1 MARVTTEDCVTE
13 IPNRFELIMTASQR
27 ARKIGAGAPITLSRD
42 NDKNTVIALREI
54 AEKTIDIP
62 ELQDEIVHSY
72 QRVHESDNDDI
83 DLAELIG
90 NESVAFDEEEE
101 LLRVSGVYADD
112 EDDDIAPSD
121 DDMLASLAGELD
133 EDDK

>member
-27 ARKIGAGAPITLSRD
+27 ARKIGAGAAITLPRD
-42 NDKNTVIALREI
+42 NDKNTVVALREI
-54 AEKTIDIP
+54 AEKTIEI
-62 ELQDEIVHSY
+62 DEVQEDLTQSY

-90 NESVAFDEEEE
+90 SEASETDDEEA
-101 LLRVSGVYADD
+101 LLRAAGGYAEDEANVAPTDD
-112 EDDDIAPSD
+112 E
-121 DDMLASLAGELD
+121 MLASLAGDFSNE
-133 EDDK
+133 E

>member
-27 ARKIGAGAPITLSRD
+27 ARRIGAGAPITLSRD
-42 NDKNTVIALREI
+42 NDKNTVVALREI
-54 AEKTIDIP
+54 AERTIDIKDLQE
-62 ELQDEIVHSY
+62 ELVHSY

-90 NESVAFDEEEE
+90 NEAAHADEEEE
-101 LLRVSGVYADD
+101 MLRAAGVYDDADD
-112 EDDDIAPSD
+112 DASNDEELLS
-121 DDMLASLAGELD
+121 SLAGDLD
-133 EDDK
+133 EE

>member
-42 NDKNTVIALREI
+42 NDKNTVVALREI
-54 AEKTIDIP
+54 AEKTVDID
-62 ELQDEIVHSY
+62 ELQEDMTQSY
-72 QRVHESDNDDI
+72 QRVHESDSDDI

-90 NESVAFDEEEE
+90 NEAAHADEEEA
-101 LLRVSGVYADD
+101 LLRASGGYADD
-112 EDDDIAPSD
+112 GEEALTDDE
-121 DDMLASLAGELD
+121 MLASLAGETN
-133 EDDK
+133 DDN

>member
-27 ARKIGAGAPITLSRD
+27 TRKIGAGAAITLPRD
-42 NDKNTVIALREI
+42 NDKNTVVALREI
-54 AEKTIDIP
+54 AEQSIDL
-62 ELQDEIVHSY
+62 EEVQEDLVQSY

-90 NESVAFDEEEE
+90 NEAEMDDEEA
-101 LLRVSGVYADD
+101 LLKAAGGY
-112 EDDDIAPSD
+112 EDNEVAPTD
-121 DDMLASLAGELD
+121 DDMLASLAGEIG
-133 EDDK
+133 DDA

>member
-27 ARKIGAGAPITLSRD
+27 ARKIGAGASITVSRD
-42 NDKNTVIALREI
+42 NDKNTVVALREI
-54 AEKTIDIP
+54 ADKTIDI
-62 ELQDEIVHSY
+62 EEVQEDLTQSY

-90 NESVAFDEEEE
+90 NEASHADEEEE
-101 LLRVSGVYADD
+101 LLRASGAYAD
-112 EDDDIAPSD
+112 ENEEAPTDDDI
-121 DDMLASLAGELD
+121 LASLAGETS
-133 EDDK
+133 DDNE

>member
-27 ARKIGAGAPITLSRD
+27 ARKIGAGAPITVSRD
-42 NDKNTVIALREI
+42 NDKNTVISLREI
-54 AEKTIDIP
+54 ADQTI
-62 ELQDEIVHSY
+62 EIAEVQEDLTQSY

-90 NESVAFDEEEE
+90 NEATETDDEEA
-101 LLRVSGVYADD
+101 LLRAAGGYADD
-112 EDDDIAPSD
+112 EVDTAPTDDE
-121 DDMLASLAGELD
+121 MLASLAGDFSE
-133 EDDK
+133 E

>member
-27 ARKIGAGAPITLSRD
+27 ARKIGAGAEITLPRD
-42 NDKNTVIALREI
+42 NDKNTVVSLREI
-54 AEKTIDIP
+54 AEKTIDV
-62 ELQDEIVHSY
+62 EEVQEDLVQSY

-90 NESVAFDEEEE
+90 NESLDMDDEEQ
-101 LLRVSGVYADD
+101 LLRAASSSSD
-112 EDDDIAPSD
+112 EIDPKMAPTDDDI
-121 DDMLASLAGELD
+121 LTSLAGDFVE
-133 EDDK
+133 E

>member
-42 NDKNTVIALREI
+42 NDKNTVVSLREI
-54 AEKTIDIP
+54 AEQTIDIADVQ
-62 ELQDEIVHSY
+62 EDLTQSY

-90 NESVAFDEEEE
+90 NEAMDDDAAEEA
-101 LLRVSGVYADD
+101 LLQAAGVYGDD
-112 EDDDIAPSD
+112 EDTALSD
-121 DDMLASLAGELD
+121 DDMIASLAQEAPS
-133 EDDK
+133 ED

>member
-27 ARKIGAGAPITLSRD
+27 ARKIGAGAPITVTRD
-42 NDKNTVIALREI
+42 NDKNTVVALREI
-54 AEKTIDIP
+54 AEKTVDIS
-62 ELQDEIVHSY
+62 ELQEDLTQSY

-90 NESVAFDEEEE
+90 NEAAHADEEEE
-101 LLRVSGVYADD
+101 LLRASGAYAD
-112 EDDDIAPSD
+112 ENEMAPTDDDI
-121 DDMLASLAGELD
+121 LASLAGNLSE
-133 EDDK
+133 E